1 MPKLKKKTILPLAIE
16 EQDIARQAVADG
28 TVLTAEMI
36 KKMKPVSQF
45 PELEFL
51 VKMGRPVSDNPKKAV
66 SIRLSPDVLNS
77 FKATGRGWQT
87 RIDNALRDW
96 LKEHR
101 T

>member
-1 MPKLKKKTILPLAIE
+1 MPKLKKKTILPSAIE
-16 EQDIARQAVADG
+16 EHEIARQAVIDN

-36 KKMKPVSQF
+36 KKIQPVNQF
-45 PELEFL
+45 PELGFL
-51 VKMGRPVSDNPKKAV
+51 VKMGRPIADNPKKAV
-66 SIRLSPDVLNS
+66 SIRLSPDVLSS

-101 T
+101 S

>member
-1 MPKLKKKTILPLAIE
+1 MPKLKKKTILPSAIE
-16 EQDIARQAVADG
+16 EQEIARQAVEDG
-28 TVLTAEMI
+28 TVVTDEMI
-36 KKMKPVSQF
+36 KEMKPTSQF
-45 PELEFL
+45 PELGCL
-51 VKMGRPVSDNPKKAV
+51 VKMGRPVSENPKKAV
-66 SIRLSPDVLNS
+66 SIRLSPDVLSS